1 MINEIYGLPEVKFV
15 AGETQTFVFHL
26 YFQST
31 NDPFNANGCKVNF
44 AIVDYT
50 NKSGKPLLCKK
61 CKIRLNT
68 DGIAN
73 IAEAYLTPED
83 TAGMY
88 GKYVYQLQV
97 RDIDDEV
104 EIPGQGLLVISKN
117 INKGFI
123 YHTGTEIVPAT

>member
-1 MINEIYGLPEVKFV
+1 MINEIYSMPEVKFV

-26 YFQST
+26 YFEAT
-31 NDPFNANGCKVNF
+31 RDAFNANGCKVNF
-44 AIVDYT
+44 AVIDYT

-61 CKIRLNT
+61 CKIRLNS
-68 DGIAN
+68 DGVPN

-83 TAGMY
+83 TAGLY
-88 GKYVYQLQV
+88 GKYVYQLQI

-117 INKGFI
+117 IHKGFI
-123 YHTGTEIVPAT
+123 YHTGTETVSQ

>member
-26 YFQST
+26 YFEQT
-31 NDPFNANGCKVNF
+31 KDPFNANGCKVDF
-44 AIVDYT
+44 AVIDYT
-50 NKSGKPLLCKK
+50 NKSGKPLLRKRCKL
-61 CKIRLNT
+61 RLNPE
-68 DGIAN
+68 GVPN

-83 TAGMY
+83 TAGLY

-104 EIPGQGLLVISKN
+104 EIPGQGILVISKN

-123 YHTGTEIVPAT
+123 YHTGAESAPVQ